1 MMKTQKLEYSEQQ
14 SLDTCIRQLEALL
27 ESLKAASVSLSRN
40 GNKLWLRPG
49 ATVDVRLS
57 AEQSGDREQLQIC
70 LGWRRRSL
78 SVVARPDT
86 DMPPETV
93 RDWQEI
99 EGQPDVAPANEQ
111 DTGNTGPLPVRG
123 LDAAAVGRYQEIYAS
138 ARGPSGDGHQRLDE
152 ARFLRALEQAGLE
165 PLVCRQLHEL
175 ALQADA
181 EGRTSLFAPHV
192 IAALRKAS

>member
-99 EGQPDVAPANEQ
+99 EGQPDVVQE
-111 DTGNTGPLPVRG
+111 
-123 LDAAAVGRYQEIYAS
+123 VGDDFTLLSLISVGMGVGFVYAS
-138 ARGPSGDGHQRLDE
+138 MRRWAPEIIEFHAVTDLKLGFDLDLMWM
-152 ARFLRALEQAGLE
+152 RDNIN
-165 PLVCRQLHEL
+165 P
-175 ALQADA
+175 ALQ
-181 EGRTSLFAPHV
+181 EFLTFVNRSPST
-192 IAALRKAS
+192 